1 MKRGQSMKKLFTPT
15 QVGNM
20 TLPHRLA
27 MAPMTRSRAN
37 IDGTPGELAKEYYTQ
52 RASMGLIISEGV
64 QPSEDGQGYPWTP
77 GIHTK
82 EHVEAWKEV
91 TNAVHEKGAYFF
103 MQLMHVGR
111 LSHPDNTLHHR
122 QAVAPS
128 AIAPGTPMFT
138 VRGMQET
145 PTPRALTT
153 EEIPGVIE
161 EFVHAA
167 KCAVEAGADGV
178 EIHGANGY
186 LLHQFFSP
194 HANVR
199 TDEYGGSIENRA
211 RFGLEVTKAVVDAIG
226 AERVGFRIS
235 PRDLAY
241 IGLYEG
247 EETEQF
253 YLYLIAQLA
262 KLDVAYLHV
271 VHAGNEPL
279 LHQIRA
285 AWPNALLVNRMG
297 RPLAQIDKDIEEGNA
312 DVATIGAWALSTPD
326 FVERL
331 KVGAPINRPDQ
342 TTFFGG
348 DEKGYTDY
356 PTMAEQ

>member
-1 MKRGQSMKKLFTPT
+1 MKKLFTEIK
-15 QVGNM
+15 VGNM

-37 IDGTPGELAKEYYTQ
+37 EDGTPGALAKEYYSQ
-52 RASMGLIISEGV
+52 RASMGLVISEGV
-64 QPSEDGQGYPWTP
+64 QPSEDGQGYLWTP
-77 GIHTK
+77 GIYTEDHIR
-82 EHVEAWKEV
+82 AWKEV
-91 TNAVHEKGAYFF
+91 TEAVNEQGAYFY

-111 LSHPDNTLHHR
+111 MSHPDNTLHHR

-138 VRGMQET
+138 VKGMQDT

-153 EEIPGVIE
+153 EEIPGVIA
-161 EFVHAA
+161 EFAHAA

-186 LLHQFFSP
+186 LIHQFFSP
-194 HANVR
+194 HANER
-199 TDEYGGSIENRA
+199 TDQYGGSIENRA
-211 RFGLEVTKAVVDAIG
+211 RFGIEVTKAVVDAIG

-247 EETEQF
+247 EETTNF
-253 YLYLIAQLA
+253 YLYLTTELA
-262 KLDVAYLHV
+262 KLNLAYLHL
-271 VHAGNEPL
+271 VHAGNEQL
-279 LHQIRA
+279 LQEIRA

-297 RPLAQIDKDIEEGNA
+297 RPLALIDKDIEDGNA

-326 FVERL
+326 FIERL

-342 TTFFGG
+342 ATFFGG
-348 DEKGYTDY
+348 NEKGYTDY
-356 PTMAEQ
+356 PIMDEQ